1 MPVTFF
7 DMTSFI
13 LLGITA
19 GTLAG
24 MLGIGGGMVIVP
36 GLFYL
41 FSIIH
46 LPEQAL
52 IHMAAGSAMG
62 IMLFTASASTW
73 SHHARG
79 DVQWDIFKRVV
90 PGIAIGV
97 VAGTLL
103 SSHIDAHWLEVIFG
117 VFLLA
122 IACKILLAWTPGASS
137 SLLTSGTGAEGV
149 GPSGPVAPVVGSLIG
164 LKSGIL
170 GIGGGAL
177 SVPFLLYCGLPMKH
191 ASGTSASFTLPIA
204 ITGTLAFALLSP
216 SDPQI
221 QWSTGYI
228 YWPAIALVAPF
239 TVLGAPIG
247 TLLSHRVPANLLR
260 RIFAVLLLVI
270 GGKMLLSSFSL
281 II

>member
-1 MPVTFF
+1 MPVSVL
-7 DMTSFI
+7 DLVLFI

-41 FSIIH
+41 FSLIH
-46 LPEQAL
+46 LPEPAL

-90 PGIAIGV
+90 PGIAVGV
-97 VAGTLL
+97 VTGTLL
-103 SSHIDAHWLEVIFG
+103 SSYIDPHWLEIIFG
-117 VFLLA
+117 VFLLVVSG
-122 IACKILLAWTPGASS
+122 KILLAWAPSFDEDDTQVL
-137 SLLTSGTGAEGV
+137 SL
-149 GPSGPVAPVVGSLIG
+149 PVASTAGSLIG

-204 ITGTLAFALLSP
+204 ITGTLAFALLAP

-221 QWSTGYI
+221 HWSTGYI

-239 TVLGAPIG
+239 TVLGAPLG
-247 TLLSHRVPANLLR
+247 TLLSHRIPAELLR
-260 RIFAVLLLVI
+260 RIFALLLLGV
-270 GGKMLLSSFSL
+270 GSKMLLGSFSL
-281 II
+281 PA

>member
-1 MPVTFF
+1 MSIVLSDIAMF
-7 DMTSFI
+7 S

-24 MLGIGGGMVIVP
+24 MLGIGGGMIIVP

-41 FSIIH
+41 FSLIH

-52 IHMAAGSAMG
+52 MHMAAGTAMG
-62 IMLFTASASTW
+62 IMLFTASSSTW

-79 DVQWDIFKRVV
+79 DVQWSIFKKVV

-97 VAGTLL
+97 TTGTFL
-103 SSHIDAHWLEVIFG
+103 SSHLDTHWLEIIFG

-122 IACKILLAWTPGASS
+122 VASKILLAWTPSFEDS
-137 SLLTSGTGAEGV
+137 DQ
-149 GPSGPVAPVVGSLIG
+149 GPSGPVTSAVGGLIG

-216 SDPQI
+216 TDPQI
-221 QWSTGYI
+221 HWSTGYI
-228 YWPAIALVAPF
+228 YWPALALVAPF
-239 TVLGAPIG
+239 TVLGAPLG
-247 TLLSHRVPANLLR
+247 TLLSHRVPAEALR
-260 RIFAVLLLVI
+260 RIFAVLLMVI
-270 GGKMLLSSFSL
+270 GGKMLLGSL
-281 II
+281 PL

>member
-1 MPVTFF
+1 MPVAFSDITLF
-7 DMTSFI
+7 S

-19 GTLAG
+19 GISAG
-24 MLGIGGGMVIVP
+24 MLGIGGGMIIVP

-41 FSIIH
+41 FSLIH

-79 DVQWDIFKRVV
+79 DVQWNIFKQVM
-90 PGIAIGV
+90 PGIAVGV
-97 VAGTLL
+97 VIGTLL
-103 SSHIDAHWLEVIFG
+103 SSHIDAHWLEIIFG
-117 VFLLA
+117 VFLLVVA
-122 IACKILLAWTPGASS
+122 SKILLDWTPNFEADKRQEPSRSVAS
-137 SLLTSGTGAEGV
+137 A
-149 GPSGPVAPVVGSLIG
+149 VGSLIG

-204 ITGTLAFALLSP
+204 ITGTVAFALLSP
-216 SDPQI
+216 TDPQI
-221 QWSTGYI
+221 HWSTGYI

-239 TVLGAPIG
+239 TVLGAPLG
-247 TLLSHRVPANLLR
+247 TLLSHRVPADQLR
-260 RIFAVLLLVI
+260 RIFAVLLLGV
-270 GGKMLLSSFSL
+270 GGKMLLGSFSL
-281 II
+281 LT

>member
-1 MPVTFF
+1 MPVDFS
-7 DMTSFI
+7 DMTLFS

-24 MLGIGGGMVIVP
+24 MLGIGGGMIIVP

-79 DVQWDIFKRVV
+79 DVQWDIFKQVV

-97 VAGTLL
+97 VTGTLL
-103 SSHIDAHWLEVIFG
+103 SSHIDAQWLEVIFG
-117 VFLLA
+117 IFLLV
-122 IACKILLAWTPGASS
+122 IAGKILLAWKPKVE
-137 SLLTSGTGAEGV
+137 EGLEDDEGQ
-149 GPSGPVAPVVGSLIG
+149 GPSRPLASVVGSVIG

-204 ITGTLAFALLSP
+204 VTGTLAFALLSP

-239 TVLGAPIG
+239 TILGAPLG
-247 TLLSHRVPANLLR
+247 TLLSHRVPADLLR
-260 RIFAVLLLVI
+260 RIFAVLLLGI
-270 GGKMLLSSFSL
+270 GGKMLLGSFG
-281 II
+281 